1 MRKLISVIV
10 VLCTIGAAAHAQDR
24 IVVLDT
30 NYPEAQVFAD
40 ATYLGTAAQR
50 QFLIPASV
58 RQLRLVTPD
67 IDTWSVPPVVATL
80 PAAVDSLSL
89 HLDFPYTYRIETFPF
104 GATVYL
110 ETLAERLKL
119 GETPLLHQSDEPLEG
134 TLVVARRGYMP
145 ERWQPGREIWNRSVI
160 TLRPTRHTDEPVAMV
175 DWSPPKQRH
184 RWINYAASGLA
195 LTAGALAVYYRFK
208 ANDLDDRCQ
217 GESACSLQPRI
228 DRYNTRAIV
237 ALGAMQ
243 VGVGVL
249 TIRLAMR

>member
-1 MRKLISVIV
+1 MRRLISMIAF
-10 VLCTIGAAAHAQDR
+10 LCCIGSMAHAQER
-24 IVVLDT
+24 IVVVDT

-40 ATYLGTAAQR
+40 AVYLGTAAQR
-50 QFLIPASV
+50 QFLVPASA
-58 RQLRLVTPD
+58 RHLRLVTPN
-67 IDTWSVPPVVATL
+67 IDTWSVPPVLATL
-80 PAAVDSLSL
+80 PEAGDSLSL
-89 HLDFPYTYRIETFPF
+89 QLDFPYTYRIETFPF

-110 ETLAERLKL
+110 ETPAERLEL
-119 GETPLLHQSDEPLEG
+119 GETPLLHQADQPLEG
-134 TLVVARRGYMP
+134 TLVVDRRGYMP

-160 TLRPTRHTDEPVAMV
+160 TLRPALRPEEPVARV
-175 DWSPPKQRH
+175 DWSPPKQRK

-195 LTAGALAVYYRFK
+195 LTAGALAAYYRFK

-217 GESACSLQPRI
+217 GDSECSLQPQI